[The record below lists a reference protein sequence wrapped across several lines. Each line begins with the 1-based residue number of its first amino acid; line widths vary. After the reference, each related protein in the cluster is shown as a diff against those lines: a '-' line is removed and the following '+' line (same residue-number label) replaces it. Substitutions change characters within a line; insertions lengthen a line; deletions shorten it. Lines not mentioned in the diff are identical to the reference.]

1 MTFGE
6 KLFKLRKEKGLSQEA
21 LAEQIG
27 TTRQAVSK
35 WENNQGFPETEKL
48 LQLSNIFEMSI
59 DFLLKDEKSSNTVN
73 ERGYYVNKE
82 MATGF
87 IANQKKICRYV
98 GIGFMSWAL
107 VGIPYVM
114 FTSNLTWRFLG
125 MAIFIIIGISSFVLG
140 SFSEQEQYKVLREEP
155 LILDYAYLQELS
167 NAYQAKKRIYVA
179 MSVPS
184 IILFIVGIL
193 AVSLTMSGK
202 FDWSEYHSFVFLGL
216 AIGLFG
222 FCYFIGVMGAYE
234 LLIKNEQYSSYL
246 SFKIKCKIKDKI
258 NNL

>member
-1 MTFGE
+1 MRFGE

-48 LQLSNIFEMSI
+48 LQLSNIFETSI

-73 ERGYYVNKE
+73 ESGYYVSKE

-87 IANQKKICRYV
+87 IANQKKICNYV

-167 NAYQAKKRIYVA
+167 NAYQSKREF
-179 MSVPS
+179 MSLCPFQV
-184 IILFIVGIL
+184 LF
-193 AVSLTMSGK
+193 
-202 FDWSEYHSFVFLGL
+202 
-216 AIGLFG
+216 
-222 FCYFIGVMGAYE
+222 
-234 LLIKNEQYSSYL
+234 YL
-246 SFKIKCKIKDKI
+246 
-258 NNL
+258 

>member
-1 MTFGE
+1 
-6 KLFKLRKEKGLSQEA
+6 
-21 LAEQIG
+21 
-27 TTRQAVSK
+27 
-35 WENNQGFPETEKL
+35 
-48 LQLSNIFEMSI
+48 
-59 DFLLKDEKSSNTVN
+59 
-73 ERGYYVNKE
+73 
-82 MATGF
+82 
-87 IANQKKICRYV
+87 
-98 GIGFMSWAL
+98 
-107 VGIPYVM
+107 
-114 FTSNLTWRFLG
+114 

-167 NAYQAKKRIYVA
+167 NAYQAKRRIYVA

-222 FCYFIGVMGAYE
+222 FCYFIGVMDAYE
-234 LLIKNEQYSSYL
+234 FLIKNEQYSSCL
-246 SFKIKCKIKDKI
+246 SFKIKRKIKDKI